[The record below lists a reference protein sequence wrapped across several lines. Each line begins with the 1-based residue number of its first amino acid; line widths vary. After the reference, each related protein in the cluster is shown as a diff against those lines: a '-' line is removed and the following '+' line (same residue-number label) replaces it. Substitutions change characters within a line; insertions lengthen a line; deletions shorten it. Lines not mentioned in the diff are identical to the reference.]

1 MSIAVLVVE
10 DKQLVRLG
18 IKAAL
23 ADVNDVEVI
32 AEASESA
39 EGLERFREARP
50 DVVILSLRLPDSCA
64 VDDIEKYFAVDPKA
78 KIIVLAEH
86 TGDAELRRSI
96 EKGALGYVPQ
106 DVSPAELVRAV
117 KIVAAGNRFIPEE
130 IAAIISE
137 NLGSEELT
145 AAERRV
151 LEMLVGGMSNKEIGF
166 ALDVSENTVKT
177 HVKNV
182 FGKLGVTDRTSAVT
196 AAIKRGLVR
205 IDV

>member
-1 MSIAVLVVE
+1 MTINVLVVE

-18 IKAAL
+18 VRAAL
-23 ADVNDVEVI
+23 AADGDVRLA
-32 AEASESA
+32 AEASASA
-39 EGLERFREARP
+39 EGIEKFRETGA

-64 VDDIEKYFAVDPKA
+64 VDDIDKYFAVDPKA
-78 KIIVLAEH
+78 RIIVLAEH
-86 TGDAELRRSI
+86 SGDAEIRRSI
-96 EKGALGYVPQ
+96 EKGALGFVPQ
-106 DVSPAELVRAV
+106 DVSPDELVRAV
-117 KIVAAGNRFIPEE
+117 KIVAAGNRFIPED

-137 NLGSEELT
+137 NLGSEDLT

-166 ALDVSENTVKT
+166 GLDVSENTVKT
-177 HVKNV
+177 HVKNL